1 MKTTTEKLL
10 AELKNTKD
18 IQKFLNEHENEFI
31 SETHVTFLNYMLTE
45 KNTTIAKLAKESGVG
60 EYLYKIFSN
69 TRNPSRE
76 SMIAVGL
83 ALQLSVE
90 EIQLLLRIS
99 KFALLDSRDKRDSI
113 IIFGFSNHLSVFEV
127 DDLLNQN
134 NFITIN

>member
-1 MKTTTEKLL
+1 MQTITEKLL
-10 AELKNTKD
+10 TELKNAKD
-18 IQKFLNEHENEFI
+18 IQKFLDKHEDEFI
-31 SETHVTFLNYMLTE
+31 SETHVSFLNYMLSE
-45 KNTTIAKLAKESGVG
+45 KNITIAKLSKESGVG
-60 EYLYKIFSN
+60 EYLYKIFNN

-83 ALQLSVE
+83 ALELSME

-113 IIFGFSNHLSVFEV
+113 IIFGFINHLSVFEV